1 MILKQ
6 QGHRAVLFFCVQHSG
21 INGVCP
27 ADEIDPAYGDIV
39 RQAMAMGVE
48 VLAYG
53 CELSVAEIKLTKPL
67 SWFAS
72 LSDAQQ
78 AR

>member
-1 MILKQ
+1 
-6 QGHRAVLFFCVQHSG
+6 
-21 INGVCP
+21 
-27 ADEIDPAYGDIV
+27 
-39 RQAMAMGVE
+39 MAMGVE